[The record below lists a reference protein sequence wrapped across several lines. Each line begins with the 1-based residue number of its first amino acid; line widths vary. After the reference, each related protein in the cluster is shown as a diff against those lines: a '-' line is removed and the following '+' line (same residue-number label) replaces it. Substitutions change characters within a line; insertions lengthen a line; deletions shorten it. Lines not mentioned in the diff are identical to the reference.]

1 MLANKATPAELAAL
15 AAPIVGAREKERR
28 RTRRIKNAI
37 AYVGLTVASFF
48 MVVPFY
54 YMILLALSERGG
66 PGLFHWPPQLYPFWP
81 LQLVN
86 FPYVF
91 EAIPL
96 MGRYFVNSTFIS
108 VLAVAG
114 TIVSSSIAAYAFARL
129 KFPGSNVLFI
139 VMLATLM
146 IPPQVTLI
154 PQFILFLAFDWYD
167 TYYPLLVPHWTG
179 SAFAI
184 FLMRQYFMTIPR
196 ELEDAAR
203 VDGANPFTIYWR
215 VVLPLSKPVLAT
227 LAILVF
233 LGTWNDLIGPL
244 IFLKSRENFTVQL
257 GLAQFNRDYDVEI
270 VGLMAGSLMS
280 LAPPLTV
287 FMLAQKYFVRGIT
300 LTGLKG

>member
-1 MLANKATPAELAAL
+1 MLANKATPAELAEL
-15 AAPIVGAREKERR
+15 AAPIVGARERERR

-54 YMILLALSERGG
+54 YMIVLALSERGG

-146 IPPQVTLI
+146 VPPQVTLI

-215 VVLPLSKPVLAT
+215 VVLPLLQARFGNV
-227 LAILVF
+227 
-233 LGTWNDLIGPL
+233 GD
-244 IFLKSRENFTVQL
+244 L
-257 GLAQFNRDYDVEI
+257 GLPRHVERLDWATDFPEVKREFHSSTGTGSIQQGLRRGDRGAHGRI
-270 VGLMAGSLMS
+270 VNVARS
-280 LAPPLTV
+280 AP
-287 FMLAQKYFVRGIT
+287 RGFHACSEIFC
-300 LTGLKG
+300 